1 MEREK
6 IILDVDTGS
15 DDAIAVILALLC
27 DEFDVL
33 GICAVGGNLDISLTT
48 DNTLRVVDFCGF
60 GGRVPVLRGCSL
72 PLVSTLMPWT
82 PQASGI
88 MTACSKDMPRPIPR
102 VPGSRPGGREIHSD
116 HLPLPETALQPLE
129 KSAAVWL
136 IDTLMAAEDHSIT
149 LICTAPLTNLGVA
162 LRADPRIVSKIR
174 RIILMGGGV
183 RLANRTPAAEF
194 NVWADP
200 EAAEIIL
207 QSGCDI
213 LCVPLDATHAA
224 AISAEQA
231 QQLRAIGTKEACF
244 VADTIDHRI
253 RSRSVFGSGLPG
265 SDRSPVHDALA
276 VCAAACPEVLTEVV
290 ECNCHVD
297 ISGGYAYGRTII
309 DHRQKLPAEPAN
321 CRFAL
326 NADSDIFLRWMHSV
340 LSARTG
346 RN

>member
-1 MEREK
+1 MKKEK

-27 DEFDVL
+27 EDFDVL
-33 GICAVGGNLDISLTT
+33 GICAVGGNLDVSLTT

-60 GGRVPVLRGCSL
+60 GGRVPVLRGCAL

-82 PQASGI
+82 PQSTGI
-88 MTACSKDMPRPIPR
+88 MTEFTKNICRCIPR
-102 VPGSRPGGREIHSD
+102 KPGSRTGEKEIHSD

-129 KSAAVWL
+129 KSAVVWL
-136 IDTLMAAEDHSIT
+136 IDTLMAAEDHSVT
-149 LICTAPLTNLGVA
+149 LICTAPLTDLGVA
-162 LRADPRIVSKIR
+162 LRADPRIVGKIR
-174 RIILMGGGV
+174 RVILMGGGD

-194 NVWADP
+194 NIWADP
-200 EAAEIIL
+200 EAAEIVL

-213 LCVPLDATHAA
+213 LFVPLDATHAA

-253 RSRSVFGSGLPG
+253 RSRSVFGSGFPG

-276 VCAAACPEVLTEVV
+276 VCAAACPEVLTAVE

-297 ISGGYAYGRTII
+297 ISGGYAYGRTIV
-309 DHRQKLPAEPAN
+309 DRREKLPAEPVN

-340 LSARTG
+340 LSARA
-346 RN
+346 RRS